1 MEDLYLIAILPP
13 TGLKER
19 IEEIRKEVSL
29 EHKVYSALKPPVHI
43 TLAPPFKLHAAMEQ
57 QLVQKLKPVCHF
69 DPFVQQ
75 LEDFDGF
82 PEHTVFIKVL
92 KNKGISN
99 LHKNLKAALK
109 PYVEGSKNPFHPHF
123 TIAYRDAKE
132 AYSQIMEQYQNRR
145 FREEF
150 LTDHFT
156 LLKHDGKRW
165 NIHSE
170 YYAQPRLKQLEMSL

>member
-1 MEDLYLIAILPP
+1 MEDLYMVGILPP
-13 TGLKER
+13 AGLRER
-19 IEEIRKEVSL
+19 IDEIRKEVAL
-29 EHKVYSALKPPVHI
+29 EHEVYSALKPPVHI
-43 TLAPPFKLHAAMEQ
+43 TLAAPFKLKPAMEK
-57 QLVQKLKPVCHF
+57 QLVQKLKSVCQF
-69 DPFVQQ
+69 DPFIQK

-92 KNKGISN
+92 KNTGIST
-99 LHKNLKAALK
+99 LYKNLKAALK
-109 PYVEGSKNPFHPHF
+109 PYTEGTKNPFHPHL

-132 AYSQIMEQYQNRR
+132 AYPQIMEQYQNRR

-165 NIHSE
+165 NVHSE
-170 YYAQPRLKQLEMSL
+170 YYAQPKIMQLEMSL

>member
-1 MEDLYLIAILPP
+1 MEDLYFIAIIPP
-13 TGLKER
+13 VGLRER
-19 IEEIRKEVSL
+19 IDEIRKEVSL
-29 EHKVYSALKPPVHI
+29 DHGVYSALKPPVHI
-43 TLAPPFKLHAAMEQ
+43 TLAAPFKLKPAMEQ
-57 QLVQKLKPVCHF
+57 QLIQKLKSLCNF
-69 DPFVQQ
+69 DPFIQK

-82 PEHTVFIKVL
+82 PEHTVFIKAL
-92 KNKGISN
+92 KNTGISA
-99 LHKNLKAALK
+99 LYKNLKAALK
-109 PYVEGSKNPFHPHF
+109 PYTEGSKNPINPHI

-132 AYSQIMEQYQNRR
+132 AYPKIMEQYQNRR

-170 YYAQPRLKQLEMSL
+170 YYAQPAASQLEMSL

>member
-1 MEDLYLIAILPP
+1 MEDLYMVGILPP
-13 TGLKER
+13 GGLRER

-29 EHKVYSALKPPVHI
+29 EHSVYSALKPPVHI
-43 TLAPPFKLHAAMEQ
+43 PLVAPFKLKAAMEQ
-57 QLVQKLKPVCHF
+57 QLVQKLKSVCHF
-69 DPFVQQ
+69 DPFVQK

-92 KNKGISN
+92 KNTGIST
-99 LHKNLKAALK
+99 LYKNLKAALK
-109 PYVEGSKNPFHPHF
+109 PYAEGSKNPFYPHI

-132 AYSQIMEQYQNRR
+132 AYPQIMEQHQNRR
-145 FREEF
+145 FGEEF

-170 YYAQPRLKQLEMSL
+170 YYAQPKTTQLEMSL